1 MHLSAFLAGALATSP
16 ADPVPASRS
25 LTDPDR
31 SQDAAQR
38 TAQDADVDDLTF
50 RVESLELELE
60 RLRREAA
67 TPPPQQ
73 ANRFNPQITVFGN
86 LLARSDDQ
94 PVHVADDPAE
104 PRIDDSINLREVE
117 LDFRAAIDPF
127 ADGVLI
133 LSAESEVPGEYEA
146 TVEEGYATL
155 KSLPGLESAPL
166 GLKLEVGRFRASFG
180 RFNRIHL
187 HDLPQVDYP
196 RSLQVALG
204 EEGYIQNGL
213 SGTFFLPSPS
223 DSTTLEATLELLGGG
238 DVPMAED
245 LDAGDVAGLARLAWF
260 QELGASH
267 SLDTGTSYWAAEDQ
281 RSLLGVDLNYKWRPH
296 TAGNAR
302 SFLLG
307 GELFAS
313 DGGDSGLDDALG
325 WFGWSQVQLSRSLYL
340 GVRYD
345 ESEELEDASLHT
357 QVLSAFATWYTSE
370 FLRLR
375 LGGSGYESDLA
386 EVDGRTS
393 VFLELNFVFGSHP
406 VEPYWVNR

>member
-1 MHLSAFLAGALATSP
+1 MHLIACLASALVAPPS
-16 ADPVPASRS
+16 DPVPAG
-25 LTDPDR
+25 DR
-31 SQDAAQR
+31 PQDAAKPA
-38 TAQDADVDDLTF
+38 AQGVDEGDLLF
-50 RVESLELELE
+50 RVESLEAELE

-67 TPPPQQ
+67 TPPQQ
-73 ANRFNPQITVFGN
+73 QPNRFNPRITVFGN
-86 LLARSDDQ
+86 FLARSDDQ
-94 PVHVADDPAE
+94 PVYLEDDPAE
-104 PRIDDSINLREVE
+104 ARIDDSLNLREVE
-117 LDFRAAIDPF
+117 VDFRAAIDPY

-133 LSAESEVPGEYEA
+133 LALEAEEPGAYEA
-146 TVEEGYATL
+146 AVEEGYATL

-166 GLKLEVGRFRASFG
+166 GLKLKAGRFRAGFG

-204 EEGYIQNGL
+204 EEGYVQNGL
-213 SGTFFLPSPS
+213 SGSFFLPSPS
-223 DSTTLEATLELLGGG
+223 DSTSFEATLELLGGG

-267 SLDTGTSYWAAEDQ
+267 SLDTGASWWSAQDERA
-281 RSLLGVDLNYKWRPH
+281 LLGVDLNYKWRPLQ
-296 TAGNAR
+296 AGNAR

-307 GELFAS
+307 GEVFSS
-313 DGGDSGLDDALG
+313 DGGESGLDDALG
-325 WFGWSQVQLSRSLYL
+325 WYLWSQVQLSRSTYL

-345 ESEELEDASLHT
+345 ESQELADASLET
-357 QVLSAFATWYTSE
+357 TVLSAFATWYTSE

-375 LGGSGYESDLA
+375 LGGSSYESDLA

-393 VFLELNFVFGSHP
+393 LFLELNFIFGSHP